1 MKTLLLARHG
11 EAVSNAQGIVSGI
24 PPGEGLTVPGRHEA
38 GLLGVAL
45 AGNPVDLGV
54 ATDFLRTQETLTIAL
69 AGRDAPRIVLPQLN
83 EIRFGAF
90 DGGPLPEYRR
100 WAWSEEPDVPPPG
113 DGESRAD
120 VAARV
125 AAGLDALG
133 ARAEDT
139 ILAVSHA
146 LPVRYVLD
154 AADGVFPAARIEH
167 VEHATIYRLDAA
179 AARRAAETLRVW
191 SEDAEFRDFGPDAT
205 DA

>member
-11 EAVSNAQGIVSGI
+11 EAVSNARGIVSGI

-45 AGNPVDLGV
+45 AGTPVDLGV
-54 ATDFLRTQETLTIAL
+54 ATDFLRTQETLAIAL
-69 AGRDAPRIVLPQLN
+69 AGRDVPRIVFPQLN

-90 DGGPLPEYRR
+90 DGGPLTEYRG
-100 WAWSEEPDVPPPG
+100 WAWSEEPDVHPPG

-125 AAGLDALG
+125 ADGLDALA
-133 ARAEDT
+133 ARAEDA

-154 AADGVFPAARIEH
+154 AADGGFPAARIEH
-167 VEHATIYRLDAA
+167 VEHSTVYRLDAVA
-179 AARRAAETLRVW
+179 AQRAAETLHVW
-191 SEDAEFRDFGPDAT
+191 AEDPEFRDFLPDAT